1 MIRAHRIDETSVF
14 LEQTCALC
22 KQAFVAGDEIVV
34 CPADGSR
41 HHVHCWQAND
51 NKCTAYGCTG
61 AGVVGAPGVG
71 IPGEG
76 NPAVPRPRNQLPRER
91 SRRPRVVTMPA
102 EPPRPTPAA
111 ARPIPNAPGSK
122 VRTLPA
128 GSFGCG
134 RSCLV
139 FAIILAI
146 LLLVGGCFGLWAI
159 ADYLMAQVGAIP
171 YGMPLA
177 PGLMITAM
185 FLRL

>member
-61 AGVVGAPGVG
+61 TGVVGAPGLG
-71 IPGEG
+71 D
-76 NPAVPRPRNQLPRER
+76 PAVPRPRNQLPRER

-102 EPPRPTPAA
+102 ESPSPTPAA

-159 ADYLMAQVGAIP
+159 ADFLMTQVGEISNGA
-171 YGMPLA
+171 PLA
-177 PGLMITAM
+177 SGLMLTAT
-185 FLRL
+185 FLRF